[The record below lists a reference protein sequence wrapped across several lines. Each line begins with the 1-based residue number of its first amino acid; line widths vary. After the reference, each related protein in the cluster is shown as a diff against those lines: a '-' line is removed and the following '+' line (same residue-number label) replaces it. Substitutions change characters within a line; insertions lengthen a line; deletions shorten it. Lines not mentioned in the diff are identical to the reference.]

1 MTQTLYAMVVVDEN
15 GMEMTETYKDKMNAM
30 IEINKLERNIKLL
43 EITDFKV
50 YLSEVKYDENTKK
63 IIDDKWI
70 NDKSELKI
78 TC

>member
-43 EITDFKV
+43 EITNFKV